1 MTAPKFSGDQAPMAH
16 APAAKPTGTAG
27 DGNLAEAM
35 PLDQFLEG
43 VANIYDLAPKEVSP
57 EALPPKPKRA
67 RPTSK
72 RVQQML
78 AGGVAL
84 AIMAYFGVKL
94 GSKQIQGALPS
105 PLRGDWVT
113 KHPGYE
119 NRVMRISAGELAF
132 QVGRDADSVTTH
144 KIQHVT
150 QTSQGEDTTNF
161 SVDYEADGGSVNWQF
176 QYIRAPKPVIRFA
189 HQKELIWT
197 PVPDANVVAGA
208 GTRGR

>member
-1 MTAPKFSGDQAPMAH
+1 MTAPKIAGNEQPMAH
-16 APAAKPTGTAG
+16 APVAKPTGTAG
-27 DGNLAEAM
+27 DGNLAEPM

-43 VANIYDLAPKEVSP
+43 VANIYDLAPKEVAP
-57 EALPPKPKRA
+57 DVLPPKPKRV

-72 RVQQML
+72 RVQQAL
-78 AGGVAL
+78 AAGVAL
-84 AIMAYFGVKL
+84 SLVAFFGVKL
-94 GSKQIQGALPS
+94 SSTEIQGVLPTA
-105 PLRGDWVT
+105 LRGEWVT

-119 NRVMRISAGELAF
+119 KRLMRISAGELTF
-132 QVGRDADSVTTH
+132 QVGRDADSVTIH

-176 QYIRAPKPVIRFA
+176 QYIQRPKPIIRFQ

-197 PVPDANVVAGA
+197 PVPVPGEK
-208 GTRGR
+208 TR